1 MTIAINKKLGLL
13 LLFFICF
20 ISGFAATKQTKIYM
34 FGVATSFNDSTLYIT
49 EIQEISGAY
58 IDSKT
63 KFLVV
68 KQNFLLK
75 ETIIHIN

>member
-63 KFLVV
+63 KFLVERDNLFIST
-68 KQNFLLK
+68 KRLS
-75 ETIIHIN
+75 